1 MRLLV
6 CGDYIVYGD
15 RLPNQLKTLEC
26 FKDIINDTDYAIYNQ
41 EFPITRSKDY
51 YSTKR
56 YGLRAK
62 TDPIMLKPILL
73 AGFNVATLANN
84 HIFNYG
90 MSGLRDTI
98 DELTNNGISYVGAG
112 STLDEARRIL
122 YLEKNGIKC
131 AVLNYAEHEYNVAS
145 INHGGANPID
155 IISVLR
161 SVSEARKT
169 SDAVIIILHGGIDFS
184 RLPAP
189 RVVHMCRY
197 FAEQGASAIFIHHSH
212 VVSGFELHNGVPI
225 FYGLGNLVPGKI
237 VTFNCLY
244 SYSVMLEIE
253 PESKSVFF
261 TGYHAKWDQDESRV
275 VLLTG
280 DELLIA
286 EQEQQRLNRIIGS
299 EDQNAIAEALH
310 MEFLTRERES
320 SYFTALTRS
329 SQLMFRIAKKARM
342 INAYHRFIVRRMRLN
357 RRNSTLWNMLRC
369 ETHRDVFDLIY
380 NKHIDTYKNQ

>member
-1 MRLLV
+1 
-6 CGDYIVYGD
+6 
-15 RLPNQLKTLEC
+15 
-26 FKDIINDTDYAIYNQ
+26 
-41 EFPITRSKDY
+41 
-51 YSTKR
+51 
-56 YGLRAK
+56 
-62 TDPIMLKPILL
+62 
-73 AGFNVATLANN
+73 
-84 HIFNYG
+84 
-90 MSGLRDTI
+90 
-98 DELTNNGISYVGAG
+98 
-112 STLDEARRIL
+112 
-122 YLEKNGIKC
+122 
-131 AVLNYAEHEYNVAS
+131 
-145 INHGGANPID
+145 
-155 IISVLR
+155 
-161 SVSEARKT
+161 
-169 SDAVIIILHGGIDFS
+169 
-184 RLPAP
+184 
-189 RVVHMCRY
+189 MCRY

-237 VTFNCLY
+237 VTFDCLY